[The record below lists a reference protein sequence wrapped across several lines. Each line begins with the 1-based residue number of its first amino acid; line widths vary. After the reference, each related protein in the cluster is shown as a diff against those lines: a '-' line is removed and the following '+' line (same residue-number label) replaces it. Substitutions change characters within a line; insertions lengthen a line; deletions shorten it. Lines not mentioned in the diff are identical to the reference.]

1 MRIRFRFFL
10 LKCLTEP
17 LQEIFSRQDAKSAKK
32 KYFPVS
38 RNLACFASLR
48 ESSPFGFCIFNREFQ
63 ICLASSLL
71 FPLTALFILA
81 YAPAHAAAPLTKVL
95 MTTGSLS
102 EREVVLYVAQDQG
115 FFRKH
120 GLDLTLVQV
129 RNGPVG
135 MSALASGESLLHWG
149 SVSAANLGAIA
160 EGADLVF
167 VAGFINK
174 LTGTFVAN
182 PKIKNPAELKGK
194 TLGVNSLS
202 GGAWIFTMLTLDHW
216 GLVPERDK
224 IQLRALGD
232 NSVVSQALLA
242 GNVDAA
248 YLGYTFGNLV
258 QSKGFRMLAD
268 LEKLPIPYQGS
279 GIISRRSGM
288 TSSPAIME
296 NALRALLDG
305 VGFIR
310 NPENKSQVI
319 RSLVKGLR
327 LKRIE
332 DAEEGYQ
339 SITGIYEKKIYPSV
353 DGIRNVIRLLG
364 ISNEKVRRLK
374 AEELVDDSIVKKLEK
389 EGRF

>member
-1 MRIRFRFFL
+1 MCIKFRIFH

-17 LQEIFSRQDAKSAKK
+17 LQEIFSRQDPKNAKK
-32 KYFPVS
+32 KYFLVS

-48 ESSPFGFCIFNREFQ
+48 ESSPFQFCIFNRNFQ

-71 FPLTALFILA
+71 FPLTALFILI
-81 YAPAHAAAPLTKVL
+81 YTPAHAAATLTKVL
-95 MTTGSLS
+95 MTTGSFS
-102 EREVVLYVAQDQG
+102 EREGVLYVAQDYG
-115 FFRKH
+115 FFRKY

-182 PKIKNPAELKGK
+182 PKIKAPVELKGK
-194 TLGVNSLS
+194 ALGVNSLS

-224 IQLRALGD
+224 IHFRALGD

-242 GNVDAA
+242 GNVDGA
-248 YLGYTFGNLV
+248 YLGYTFANLV
-258 QSKGFRMLAD
+258 QSQGFRLLAD

-279 GIISRRSGM
+279 GIISRRSVIA
-288 TSSPAIME
+288 SSPAPVE
-296 NALRALLDG
+296 NVLRGLLDS
-305 VGFIR
+305 VAFIR
-310 NPENKSQVI
+310 NPENKPQVI
-319 RSLVKGLR
+319 KSLAKGLR
-327 LKRIE
+327 LKRTE
-332 DAEEGYQ
+332 DAQEGYQ
-339 SITGIYEKKIYPSV
+339 SIVGIYEKKIYPSV

-364 ISNEKVRRLK
+364 ANNEKVRRLK
-374 AEELVDDSIVKKLEK
+374 AEELVDDSPVKKLEK

>member
-1 MRIRFRFFL
+1 MRFSALNSLILFVVVL
-10 LKCLTEP
+10 
-17 LQEIFSRQDAKSAKK
+17 IFD
-32 KYFPVS
+32 YH
-38 RNLACFASLR
+38 
-48 ESSPFGFCIFNREFQ
+48 
-63 ICLASSLL
+63 
-71 FPLTALFILA
+71 
-81 YAPAHAAAPLTKVL
+81 PAHAAATLTKVV

-102 EREVVLYVAQDQG
+102 EREGALYVAQDQG
-115 FFRKH
+115 LFRKY
-120 GLDLTLVQV
+120 GVDVNLVQV

-135 MSALASGESLLHWG
+135 MSALSSGESLLHWG
-149 SVSAANLGAIA
+149 SVSGANLGAIA

-167 VAGFINK
+167 AAGFINK

-182 PKIKNPAELKGK
+182 PKIKSPAELRGK
-194 TLGVNSLS
+194 SLGVNSLS

-242 GNVDAA
+242 GNVYAA
-248 YLGYTFGNLV
+248 YLVYTFSKMV

-279 GIISRRSGM
+279 GIITRRSAIA
-288 TSSPAIME
+288 SSAPILE
-296 NALRALLDG
+296 NVLRGLLDG
-305 VGFIR
+305 VAFIR
-310 NPENKSQVI
+310 NPENKPQVLK
-319 RSLVKGLR
+319 SLAKGLR

-339 SITGIYEKKIYPSV
+339 TIVGIYEKKTYPSV

-364 ISNEKVRRLK
+364 GGNEKVRRLK
-374 AEELVDDSIVKKLEK
+374 AEDLVDDSLVRKLEK

>member
-1 MRIRFRFFL
+1 MKFRPVESFFL
-10 LKCLTEP
+10 FLA
-17 LQEIFSRQDAKSAKK
+17 FFVSNHS
-32 KYFPVS
+32 PV
-38 RNLACFASLR
+38 L
-48 ESSPFGFCIFNREFQ
+48 
-63 ICLASSLL
+63 
-71 FPLTALFILA
+71 
-81 YAPAHAAAPLTKVL
+81 AAAPLTRVV

-102 EREVVLYVAQDQG
+102 EREGVLYVAQDQG
-115 FFRKH
+115 FFRKY

-135 MSALASGESLLHWG
+135 MSALSSGESLAHWG

-160 EGADLVF
+160 EGAELVF

-182 PKIKNPAELKGK
+182 PKIKSPAELKGK
-194 TLGVNSLS
+194 SLGVNSLS
-202 GGAWIFTMLTLDHW
+202 GGGWIFTMLTLDYW

-224 IQLRALGD
+224 IQFRSLGD

-248 YLGYTFGNLV
+248 YLGYTFGKIV
-258 QSKGFRMLAD
+258 QSKGFRLLAD

-279 GIISRRSGM
+279 GLISRRSVM
-288 TSSPAIME
+288 TSSPATIE
-296 NALRALLDG
+296 NILRGLLDG
-305 VGFIR
+305 VAFIR
-310 NPENKSQVI
+310 NPENKPQVVK
-319 RSLVKGLR
+319 SLVKGLR
-327 LKRIE
+327 LKRLE

-339 SITGIYEKKIYPSV
+339 SIVGIYERKIYPSV

-364 ISNEKVRRLK
+364 SGNEKIRRLK
-374 AEELVDDSIVKKLEK
+374 AEELVDDSVVRRLEK